1 MKVILG
7 LSGGVDSAVALIKL
21 LEKGYDV
28 EAIFMRNWDSTL
40 NNDIL
45 GNPNDFSNICP
56 QEQDYLDALE
66 VANKYHIK
74 LHRMDFVDVY
84 WEKVFSYFL
93 DEYKNNRTPNPDILC
108 NSEIKFKV
116 FLEEAF
122 KMEADYIAMG
132 HYARV
137 VHKPEVKLF
146 KAVDKNKDQSYFLSQ
161 LNKDQLSKALFPLG
175 DMTKD
180 EVRKLAKEHG
190 IKIANKK
197 DSTGI
202 CFIGERH
209 FKEFLKNY
217 LKPNPGDIK
226 TLDGKTV
233 GKHEGLM
240 YHTIGQRK
248 GLGIGGAGEAW
259 YVIGKDKKNNVL
271 LVSQGDRS
279 EYLYSNRCLVNKINW
294 LADDFKTLE
303 CFAKFRYRAADVKV
317 KLVRIDE
324 DTIEVNYPEKAKAV
338 TPGQAAV
345 FYLGEELIGGG
356 TINEV
361 YFGKE
366 KRMY

>member
-21 LEKGYDV
+21 LEQGYEV
-28 EAIFMRNWDSTL
+28 ETIFMRNWDSSL
-40 NNDIL
+40 NNDVL
-45 GNPNDFSNICP
+45 GNPNDFSNVCP
-56 QEQDYLDALE
+56 QEQDYLDALD
-66 VANKYHIK
+66 VANKYNVK
-74 LHRMDFVDVY
+74 LHRIDFVDVY
-84 WEKVFSYFL
+84 WEKVFAYFL
-93 DEYKNNRTPNPDILC
+93 EEYKNNRTPNPDILC

-122 KMEADYIAMG
+122 KLKADYIAMG

-137 VHKPEVKLF
+137 VHNPEVKLY
-146 KAVDKNKDQSYFLSQ
+146 KAFDKNKDQSYFLSQ
-161 LNKDQLSKALFPLG
+161 LNKTQLSKALFPLG
-175 DMTKD
+175 EMTKE
-180 EVRKLAKEHG
+180 EVRKIAREND
-190 IKIANKK
+190 IKIATKK

-202 CFIGERH
+202 CFIGERN

-226 TLDGKTV
+226 TLSGEVV

-248 GLGIGGAGEAW
+248 GLGIGGAGDAW
-259 YVIGKDKKNNVL
+259 YVVGKDIANNAL
-271 LVSQGDRS
+271 LVSQGDTA
-279 EYLYSNRCLVNKINW
+279 EYLYSDRCIVNKINW
-294 LADDFKTLE
+294 LADDFKTLD
-303 CFAKFRYRAADVKV
+303 CCAKFRYRSMDVKV
-317 KLVRIDE
+317 RIVKINEDE
-324 DTIEVNYPEKAKAV
+324 FEVNYPDKAKAV

-345 FYLGEELIGGG
+345 FYLGDELLGGG

-361 YFGKE
+361 YLGKE